1 MKNNITT
8 LAVLCSSVVAMGISA
23 PAQAEMGQNSIG
35 PSASF
40 GGGVT
45 TYGVDAKFGLSDNF
59 SLRPFA
65 YFPSGGTDLGGALTY
80 DFGSTGGRYSSSPIT
95 PFIGGS
101 VSFFNSGSTNINTFS
116 LVGGADFAITD
127 NVQLKAQVVVPLN
140 TDNGQITGVTVGAG
154 FRF

>member
-1 MKNNITT
+1 MKNNITA
-8 LAVLCSSVVAMGISA
+8 LAALCSSALVLGISA

-45 TYGVDAKFGLSDNF
+45 NYGVDAKFGLSDNF

-65 YFPSGGTDLGGALTY
+65 YFPRGGTDLGGAITY
-80 DFGSTGGRYSSSPIT
+80 DFRLPGDRYSASPIT
-95 PFIGGS
+95 PFIGSS
-101 VSFFNSGSTNINTFS
+101 VSFFNSGSTNITTFS

-127 NVQLKAQVVVPLN
+127 NVQLKAAVVVPLN
-140 TDNGQITGVTVGAG
+140 TDAGQITGVTVGAG

>member
-1 MKNNITT
+1 MKNNVTT

-45 TYGVDAKFGLSDNF
+45 TYGVDSKFGLSDNF

-65 YFPSGGTDLGGALTY
+65 YFPSGGTEFGGALTY
-80 DFGSTGGRYSSSPIT
+80 DFRVASSRYSSPIT
-95 PFIGGS
+95 PFVGGS
-101 VSFFNSGSTNINTFS
+101 VSFFNSGGTNINTFS
-116 LVGGADFAITD
+116 LVGGADFDITD

-140 TDNGQITGVTVGAG
+140 TDAGQITGVTVGAG

>member
-8 LAVLCSSVVAMGISA
+8 LAVLCSSVVVMGVSA
-23 PAQAEMGQNSIG
+23 PAQAEMGQNAIG

-59 SLRPFA
+59 SLRPFV
-65 YFPSGGTDLGGALTY
+65 YFPSGGTDFGGAITY
-80 DFGSTGGRYSSSPIT
+80 DFRVSGDRYSSSPIT

-101 VSFFNSGSTNINTFS
+101 VDFFNSGSNNLTTFS

-140 TDNGQITGVTVGAG
+140 TDAGQITGVTVGAG

>member
-1 MKNNITT
+1 MKNNVST

-45 TYGVDAKFGLSDNF
+45 TYGIDSKFGLNDNF
-59 SLRPFA
+59 SLRPFV
-65 YFPSGGTDLGGALTY
+65 YFPTGGTDFGGAITY
-80 DFGSTGGRYSSSPIT
+80 DFRLPGDRYGSPIT
-95 PFIGGS
+95 PFVGAS
-101 VSFFNSGSTNINTFS
+101 VDFFNSGRTNITTFNF
-116 LVGGADFAITD
+116 VGGADFAISD
-127 NVQLKAQVVVPLN
+127 NFQLKAAVIIPLN
-140 TDNGQITGVTVGAG
+140 TNSGQITGGTIGAG

>member
-8 LAVLCSSVVAMGISA
+8 LAVLCSSVVAMGVSA
-23 PAQAEMGQNSIG
+23 PAKAEMGENSIG

-45 TYGVDAKFGLSDNF
+45 TYGIDSKFGLSENF
-59 SLRPFA
+59 SLRPFI
-65 YFPSGGTDLGGALTY
+65 YFPVGGTDIGGAITY
-80 DFGSTGGRYSSSPIT
+80 DFRSKGYRDSSPIT

-101 VSFFNSGSTNINTFS
+101 VSFFNSGGFNLTTFS

-127 NVQLKAQVVVPLN
+127 SVQLKAAVIVPLN
-140 TDNGQITGVTVGAG
+140 TDSGQITGVTVGAG

>member
-8 LAVLCSSVVAMGISA
+8 LAVLCSSVVAMGVSA
-23 PAQAEMGQNSIG
+23 PAKAEMGQNSIG

-45 TYGVDAKFGLSDNF
+45 TYGIDSKFGLSDNF
-59 SLRPFA
+59 SLRPFV
-65 YFPSGGTDLGGALTY
+65 YFPNGGTDFGGAITY
-80 DFGSTGGRYSSSPIT
+80 DFRLPGDRGSSPIT

-101 VSFFNSGSTNINTFS
+101 VDFFNSGGFNTTTFN

-127 NVQLKAQVVVPLN
+127 SVQLKAAAIVPLN
-140 TDNGQITGVTVGAG
+140 TDSGQITGVTVGAG